1 MDADIA
7 DALADRTVDAVVF
20 ASATHTRVDFI
31 VRSARSG
38 KAILL
43 QMPIEPDLE
52 RVAAREDAIQDSNVP
67 IIFSFRRCLDETR
80 LATRRTTLAGAVGG
94 ARAPQSSA
102 KTPRP
107 LHQEAF

>member
-7 DALADRTVDAVVF
+7 DALADRTVDAVVI
-20 ASATHTRVDFI
+20 ASATHAHADFI
-31 VRSARSG
+31 VRSAGAGR
-38 KAILL
+38 AVLL

-52 RVAAREDAIQDSNVP
+52 RVAACEDAIQDSNVP
-67 IIFSFRRCLDETR
+67 IIFGFRRRLGDTR
-80 LATRRTTLAGAVGG
+80 LATRRATLAGAVGG

-102 KTPRP
+102 KTPHP